1 MSEGTKAAPAP
12 SSFPRIASGTLLLY
26 RLFDVAGDIDLDRA
40 EEILA
45 GAGERLRLRGERT
58 GFLDLPER
66 PLTADLGP
74 RTLTLED
81 GAVLEA
87 RAFVRF
93 FGIGVASIRYE
104 VNLPRG
110 TGPAELARLV
120 RAAADSG
127 VLAGRARAEV
137 DGLAA
142 RIAPSLDE
150 PVTSP
155 LFETYA
161 IVLVGALEGGRV
173 AADCAGVDLARVLLG
188 EPPAAGLS
196 ERTVEDAT
204 RHRFSYSGEDLC
216 VLDWDTA
223 FVVEPHGDRS
233 VADVLELAAAQLLE
247 LRWYDDLFEKEMVA
261 VAGLLGR
268 PRASLAWLSVG
279 RYGRVTRRIQHRV
292 VDSVEFVSRVENA
305 VRIVG
310 DLYLARVYRAAMER
324 FRIESWVSEVLR
336 RQEVAARVAG
346 LLHSEAHSALGHVL
360 EITIILLIVFEI
372 VMALA

>member
-1 MSEGTKAAPAP
+1 MPTGTTVVPPP
-12 SSFPRIASGTLLLY
+12 SAFPRVSRGTLLLY

-66 PLTADLGP
+66 PLSADLGP
-74 RTLTLED
+74 RSLALED
-81 GAVLEA
+81 GTVLEA
-87 RAFVRF
+87 RAFVRL
-93 FGIGVASIRYE
+93 FGIGVASVRYE
-104 VNLPRG
+104 VDLPPG
-110 TGPAELARLV
+110 TGPADLARLV
-120 RAAADSG
+120 GAAADSG
-127 VLAGRARAEV
+127 TLAGGARSEAE
-137 DGLAA
+137 GLAA
-142 RIAPSLDE
+142 RIAPALDD

-161 IVLVGALEGGRV
+161 VVLVGALEVGRG
-173 AADCAGVDLARVLLG
+173 AADCEGPDLARVLLG

-196 ERTVEDAT
+196 ARTVEDAT

-223 FVVEPHGDRS
+223 FVVEPDGDRS
-233 VADVLELAAAQLLE
+233 VPDVLELAAAQLLE
-247 LRWYDDLFEKEMVA
+247 LRWYDDLFEKELVE

-305 VRIVG
+305 VRVVG
-310 DLYLARVYRAAMER
+310 DLYLARVYRAAVER
-324 FRIESWVSEVLR
+324 FRIDNWVAEVVR
-336 RQEVAARVAG
+336 RQEVAARVSS
-346 LLHSEAHSALGHVL
+346 LLHDEAHSALGHVL
-360 EITIILLIVFEI
+360 ELTIIALIVLEI